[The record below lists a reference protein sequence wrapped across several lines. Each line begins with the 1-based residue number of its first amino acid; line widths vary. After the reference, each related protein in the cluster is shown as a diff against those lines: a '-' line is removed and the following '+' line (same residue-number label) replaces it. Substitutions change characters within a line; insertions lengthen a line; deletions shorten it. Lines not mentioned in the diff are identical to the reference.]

1 MDIKSLSLKSKL
13 VVMFLLIAL
22 SCILIVGYQGIQH
35 GKEALTER
43 VYSQLTNIRETK
55 RDQLEDYYADTQG
68 MISSLANN
76 YTTKYAMREFTD
88 AFRRIQDEP
97 PELTESQQQGL
108 EDFYSN
114 EYFPRLT
121 KSINDKPQLK
131 HYLPISPV
139 GQYLQSQYL
148 SANKYAVGEKQSLN
162 EGADK
167 TYYNSLHRHYHP
179 IFKDFIE
186 NNGFFDLF
194 LIDIESGDV
203 VYSVSK
209 ETDYATNLGHGIYR
223 TSGLA
228 DIYNVVV
235 DAQNAG
241 EVLGGDFDFYKPSY
255 GAPAMFMGTT
265 IFDVDQRPIGV
276 LALQVLVDEI
286 NSVMTGNKGWKNQG
300 LGETGETYLVGADH
314 LMRSGSRLL
323 HADKDNASCYTHAL
337 VERALMDKQTA
348 RRICQLKTSILLQP
362 VENRAVNAALKG
374 GSGTQ
379 VVESYSGKQSLV
391 AYAPLILGT
400 MRWAIVAQIDL
411 DEANAPVVEFQKE
424 LGVSAVILASLVTFL
439 AMSLAYFFTQPFTGL
454 VNSVRHLSLG
464 KTDVDPKLLNRHDE
478 FGDLAKN
485 LVVTADL
492 IARQQQIISD
502 QELQRKL
509 VLLDRYPEKVV
520 RFLEHGN
527 EFYAEAIDN
536 VSVLYT
542 TLGGFADYAT
552 KLDTK
557 EAITILN
564 QLIEGFDQIAA
575 KHEIE
580 KIKTIGDSYLAA
592 CGVNV
597 SRLDHAKRCVDV
609 GFEMLRQIER
619 FNLLHGTHF
628 ILRIGVHSGSVT
640 AGIIGNK
647 RKSYDLWGKTL
658 QIAGRM
664 RFEADRSALL
674 ISEETY
680 HRLPDKSLFQTQHT
694 VKTQAMGDF

>member
-1 MDIKSLSLKSKL
+1 
-13 VVMFLLIAL
+13 
-22 SCILIVGYQGIQH
+22 
-35 GKEALTER
+35 
-43 VYSQLTNIRETK
+43 
-55 RDQLEDYYADTQG
+55 
-68 MISSLANN
+68 
-76 YTTKYAMREFTD
+76 MREFAD
-88 AFRRIQDEP
+88 AFRRMKDDP
-97 PELTESQQQGL
+97 PEIEASQQRL
-108 EDFYSN
+108 AAFYTD

-121 KSINDKPQLK
+121 KSINDEPQLK
-131 HYLPISPV
+131 HYLPIGPV
-139 GQYLQSQYL
+139 GQYLQNQYI
-148 SANKYAVGEKQSLN
+148 SSNKYAIGEKRLLN
-162 EGADK
+162 EGEDK

-179 IFKDFIE
+179 VFRDFIE
-186 NNGFFDLF
+186 KNGFFDLF

-203 VYSVSK
+203 VYSASK
-209 ETDYATNLGHGIYR
+209 ETEYATNLDHGIYR

-228 DIYNVVV
+228 DIYNMVVE
-235 DAQNAG
+235 AQNAG

-265 IFDVDQRPIGV
+265 VFDVDQRPIGV

-286 NSVMTGNKGWKNQG
+286 DNVMTGNKGWKSQG
-300 LGETGETYLVGADH
+300 LGETGETYLVGADN

-323 HADKDNASCYTHAL
+323 YKDDEEASCYAYGL
-337 VERALMDKQTA
+337 VKQALMDKQTA

-374 GSGTQ
+374 SSGTQ
-379 VVESYSGKQSLV
+379 VVESYSGEYSLV
-391 AYAPLILGT
+391 AYAPLILGK

-411 DEANAPVVEFQKE
+411 NEANAPVVDFQKE

-439 AMSLAYFFTQPFTGL
+439 AMLLAYFFTRPFTGL
-454 VNSVRHLSLG
+454 VNSVRNLSQG
-464 KTDVDPKLLNRHDE
+464 KTDVDPKLLNRYDE

-485 LVVTADL
+485 LMVTADL
-492 IARQQQIISD
+492 IAKQQQDID
-502 QELQRKL
+502 DKEHQRKL

-542 TLGGFADYAT
+542 TLGGFADYAA

-564 QLIEGFDQIAA
+564 QLIEDFDRIAERY
-575 KHEIE
+575 EIE

-592 CGVNV
+592 CGVNI
-597 SRLDHAKRCVDV
+597 SRLDHARRCVDV

-619 FNLLHGTHF
+619 FNLLHGTNF

-664 RFEADRSALL
+664 RFEADCSALL

-680 HRLPDKSLFQTQHT
+680 HHLPDKSLFQKQRV
-694 VKTQAMGDF
+694 VKTQAMGEFNVWIYHPESALGASKGMSAENELAMIEQGQI